1 MSPSR
6 TPFIAGNWKMHKT
19 VAEAEEYVSGLL
31 PRVSSAD
38 GVDVAVCVPFT
49 SLQAVVDSTRGSR
62 VEVYAQNMH
71 QAPEG
76 AFTGEV
82 SGPMLDEIGVHGVVL
97 GHSER
102 REHFGETDRA
112 LAEKLPAALAL
123 GLKPI
128 LCVGET
134 DEERER
140 GDTERKLRHQVQA
153 GLEKLSGDQLGA
165 VEDVDVVVAPAF
177 LSLQAVV
184 DSARGSAVAVY
195 AQNMHEKDSGAFTGE
210 VSAPMLEEIEVGG
223 VILGHS
229 ERRQYFGETDKA
241 LQQKVPRALEAGLIP
256 ILCVGETEE
265 ERERGDTE
273 RKLRHQVQE
282 GLEKVP
288 KERLHEVV
296 VAYEPIWAIGTGLT
310 ATPEQAQDAIAFVR
324 ALVADRDREQAER
337 TRILYGGSVK
347 ADGAAELLALPDVDG
362 ALVGGASL
370 EVDSFAAIIDAAVAA
385 ARS

>member
-19 VAEAEEYVSGLL
+19 IAEAEEYVSGLL

-38 GVDVAVCVPFT
+38 GVDVAVCTPFT

-76 AFTGEV
+76 PFTGEV

-165 VEDVDVVVAPAF
+165 VA
-177 LSLQAVV
+177 
-184 DSARGSAVAVY
+184 
-195 AQNMHEKDSGAFTGE
+195 
-210 VSAPMLEEIEVGG
+210 I
-223 VILGHS
+223 
-229 ERRQYFGETDKA
+229 
-241 LQQKVPRALEAGLIP
+241 
-256 ILCVGETEE
+256 
-265 ERERGDTE
+265 
-273 RKLRHQVQE
+273 
-282 GLEKVP
+282 
-288 KERLHEVV
+288 
-296 VAYEPIWAIGTGLT
+296 AYEPIWAIGTGLT

-324 ALVADRDREQAER
+324 ALVADRDRDQAER

-370 EVDSFAAIIDAAVAA
+370 EVDSFAEIIDAAVAA